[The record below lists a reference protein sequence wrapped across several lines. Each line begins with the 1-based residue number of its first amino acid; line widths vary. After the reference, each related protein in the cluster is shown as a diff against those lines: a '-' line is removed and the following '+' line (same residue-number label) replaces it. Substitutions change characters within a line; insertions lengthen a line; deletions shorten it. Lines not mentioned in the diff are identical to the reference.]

1 MDVLETNGL
10 RWCSLTNKTLFCLLT
25 KTDLSL
31 LALPVPRKSLLKN
44 INHLLTNVSILQ
56 KLVMIHGANWLNGFH
71 MITRLL
77 LNKFNNETNFG
88 WFATKTNFS
97 WNLIFFLRDKNFVK
111 KVIVFSKVV
120 AVMQCYCL
128 DKNWLEI
135 RLWVIFSPFSS
146 NYITFIIKE
155 IQ

>member
-1 MDVLETNGL
+1 MDALETNGL

-31 LALPVPRKSLLKN
+31 LPLPVPRKSLLKN

-56 KLVMIHGANWLNGFH
+56 KPVMIHGANWLNGFH

-77 LNKFNNETNFG
+77 LNKFNNETHFG
-88 WFATKTNFS
+88 WFGTKTNFS
-97 WNLIFFLRDKNFVK
+97 WNLILFLRDKNFVK
-111 KVIVFSKVV
+111 KVIVFSEVA

-128 DKNWLEI
+128 DKNWLKI
-135 RLWVIFSPFSS
+135 RLWVIFSRFCS

>member
-1 MDVLETNGL
+1 MRARETNGL

-25 KTDLSL
+25 KMDLSL
-31 LALPVPRKSLLKN
+31 LLLPVPRKSLLKS
-44 INHLLTNVSILQ
+44 INHLLTVSILQ
-56 KLVMIHGANWLNGFH
+56 KPVMIYGANRLDGFH
-71 MITRLL
+71 MITRLF
-77 LNKFNNETNFG
+77 LNKFNNETHFG
-88 WFATKTNFS
+88 WFGTKTNFS
-97 WNLIFFLRDKNFVK
+97 WNLIFPLRDKNFVK

-135 RLWVIFSPFSS
+135 RLWVIFSRFCS
-146 NYITFIIKE
+146 NYITFMIKE